1 MSVFLLDKQLVFCYK
16 LHECRNNYTGEIMQK
31 KIQTTISLDINTV
44 AWLEQL
50 ADRCD
55 KNRSEVVRDALD
67 DYLPKLEKRLN
78 QMVQAAP
85 ISEVASRG

>member
-1 MSVFLLDKQLVFCYK
+1 
-16 LHECRNNYTGEIMQK
+16 MQK